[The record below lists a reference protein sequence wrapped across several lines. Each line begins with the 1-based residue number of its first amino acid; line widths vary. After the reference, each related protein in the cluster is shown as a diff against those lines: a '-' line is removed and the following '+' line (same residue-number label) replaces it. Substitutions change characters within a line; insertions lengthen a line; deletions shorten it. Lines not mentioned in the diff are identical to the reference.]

1 MEVENKKFEFWT
13 KLDDFFE
20 MYNLIQTVGD
30 IDTNDEYFF
39 NNEEINSIIAMDLDE
54 D

>member
-1 MEVENKKFEFWT
+1 MKTKNLNFEQ

-20 MYNLIQTVGD
+20 MYNLILTNGD
-30 IDTNDEYFF
+30 IDTNDEYFL

>member
-1 MEVENKKFEFWT
+1 MNFEH

-20 MYNLIQTVGD
+20 MYNLMQTVGD
-30 IDTNDEYFF
+30 IDTYDEYFL

>member
-13 KLDDFFE
+13 KIRWLLE
-20 MYNLIQTVGD
+20 MYNLIQTFGD

>member
-1 MEVENKKFEFWT
+1 
-13 KLDDFFE
+13 
-20 MYNLIQTVGD
+20 MYNLVQTVGD